1 MFLFCRTLINSCNCR
16 ICLVESNNALVVS
29 CATLILDN
37 MKIFTKT
44 KRINKS
50 REAVLEF
57 ILNNHPL
64 DCPVCDEAGECDL
77 QEILLNFG
85 SDRGR
90 FYELNKRAVN
100 NLNCAGPFIKTVM
113 TRCIQCTRCVR
124 FAHEISALY
133 DFGVIGRGLKMEI
146 GTYILNFLNDE
157 LLGNIIDLCP
167 VGALISMP
175 ASFSSRSWEIK
186 YTQSIDILDS
196 IATSIRIGISIN
208 SVKRIL
214 PNLEEYYD
222 EWLSN
227 KARFIYDSFNIQ
239 RLHYPKLKLFY
250 KFVSISWKIA
260 LYLFLYLLYNTNYII
275 QSFIGP
281 YSSLELVYNLKS
293 FFNNIG
299 CNNIY
304 YYEIDK
310 NITDFNYGF
319 LLNNTLKNLNNIND
333 LLIIGANIRLESPLL
348 NSVYRKNYLNNLNF
362 KVYIIGLGLNY
373 LNYKTINLGSNLI
386 SFNKYILGLLI
397 VNKYLLFNDYY
408 NLSFFT
414 KNNIFSK
421 NILIGSSSLIRNDSH
436 TIVYSIWNFIK
447 LSKISIKNVNI
458 LSRNLGRI
466 SAYEFNVLYN
476 IKSIPNIAKIN
487 KINYF
492 NFFIGI
498 DNLCNNNKNHKNI
511 NIFLGSFFIINFF
524 EFINLIFSSTIY
536 VEDIF
541 SYLNL
546 EGRFRYTNK
555 VITPAKYVY
564 SDYKIINSLNI
575 LLKKIYIWNFSVIN
589 NYNNI
594 ISYFIK
600 NYNFFINYNVKYKNI
615 VKYYLNNIFI
625 NTNIININ
633 ILNNNYYNMKNIN
646 TVLSKI
652 IYNYYNTDIFCK
664 LSPSVSLMALK
675 INYKIFN

>member
-1 MFLFCRTLINSCNCR
+1 MFLFRRTFKYCRNCR

-175 ASFSSRSWEIK
+175 ASFSARSWEIK
-186 YTQSIDILDS
+186 YMQSIDILDS

-239 RLHYPKLKLFY
+239 RLHYPKLKLYY
-250 KFVSISWKIA
+250 KFISISWKIA

-275 QSFIGP
+275 QSCIGP
-281 YSSLELVYNLKS
+281 YSSLELVYNLKI

-304 YYEIDK
+304 YFEIDK
-310 NITDFNYGF
+310 NIPDSSYTF

-333 LLIIGANIRLESPLL
+333 LLIIGANVRLESPLL
-348 NSVYRKNYLNNLNF
+348 NSVFRKNYLNNLNF

-373 LNYKTINLGSNLI
+373 LNYKIINLGSSLI
-386 SFNKYILGLLI
+386 CFNKYILGLLV
-397 VNKYLLFNDYY
+397 VNKYFLFNDYY
-408 NLSFFT
+408 NLSFFYY
-414 KNNIFSK
+414 NNLFSK
-421 NILIGSSSLIRNDSH
+421 NILVGSSSLIRNDSN
-436 TIVYSIWNFIK
+436 TIINSIWNFMKFSNI
-447 LSKISIKNVNI
+447 LISNINI

-466 SAYEFNVLYN
+466 SANEFNILYN
-476 IKSIPNIAKIN
+476 IKPISNLSKNN
-487 KINYF
+487 KKNYF
-492 NFFIGI
+492 NFFLGV
-498 DNLCNNNKNHKNI
+498 DNLCINVKNYKNI

-524 EFINLIFSSTIY
+524 EFINLIFSSSIY

-546 EGRFRYTNK
+546 EGRFRYSNK
-555 VITPAKYVY
+555 VITPSKYIY
-564 SDYKIINSLNI
+564 ADYKIINSLNI
-575 LLKKIYIWNFSVIN
+575 LLKKIYLWNFSVIN
-589 NYNNI
+589 NFNNI
-594 ISYFIK
+594 IIYFIK
-600 NYNFFINYNVKYKNI
+600 NYNFFINYNIKYSNI
-615 VKYYLNNIFI
+615 VKYYLTNIYTLS
-625 NTNIININ
+625 NTNIILKFI
-633 ILNNNYYNMKNIN
+633 NYYNMKNAN
-646 TVLSKI
+646 TLLSKV
-652 IYNYYNTDIFCK
+652 IYNYYNTDIFSR

>member
-1 MFLFCRTLINSCNCR
+1 
-16 ICLVESNNALVVS
+16 
-29 CATLILDN
+29 
-37 MKIFTKT
+37 
-44 KRINKS
+44 
-50 REAVLEF
+50 
-57 ILNNHPL
+57 
-64 DCPVCDEAGECDL
+64 
-77 QEILLNFG
+77 
-85 SDRGR
+85 
-90 FYELNKRAVN
+90 
-100 NLNCAGPFIKTVM
+100 
-113 TRCIQCTRCVR
+113 
-124 FAHEISALY
+124 
-133 DFGVIGRGLKMEI
+133 
-146 GTYILNFLNDE
+146 
-157 LLGNIIDLCP
+157 
-167 VGALISMP
+167 MP
-175 ASFSSRSWEIK
+175 ASFSARSWEIK

-196 IATSIRIGISIN
+196 IATSIRIGISVN

-239 RLHYPKLKLFY
+239 RLHYPKLKLYY
-250 KFVSISWKIA
+250 KFISISWKIS

-275 QSFIGP
+275 QSFIGQ

-304 YYEIDK
+304 YFEIDK
-310 NITDFNYGF
+310 NIPDFNHTF

-333 LLIIGANIRLESPLL
+333 LLIIGANVRLESPLL

-362 KVYIIGLGLNY
+362 KVYTIGLGLNY
-373 LNYKTINLGSNLI
+373 LNYKIINLGSNLI

-397 VNKYLLFNDYY
+397 VNKYFLFNDYY
-408 NLSFFT
+408 NLSFFN

-421 NILIGSSSLIRNDSH
+421 NILIGSSSIIRNDSN
-436 TIVYSIWNFIK
+436 TIINSIWNFIK
-447 LSKISIKNVNI
+447 FYKIAIKNINI

-466 SAYEFNVLYN
+466 SANEFNILYN
-476 IKSIPNIAKIN
+476 IKSIPNIAKLN

-492 NFFIGI
+492 NLFIGI
-498 DNLCNNNKNHKNI
+498 DNLKINNKKNYKNI

-524 EFINLIFSSTIY
+524 EFINLIFSSSIY

-555 VITPAKYVY
+555 VVTPAKYIY

-575 LLKKIYIWNFSVIN
+575 LLKKIYLWNFSVIN
-589 NYNNI
+589 NYNNLI
-594 ISYFIK
+594 LYFIK
-600 NYNFFINYNVKYKNI
+600 NYNYFINYNIKYKNI
-615 VKYYLNNIFI
+615 VKYYLNTVINYNLLNNIFF
-625 NTNIININ
+625 NI
-633 ILNNNYYNMKNIN
+633 NYYNMKNTN
-646 TVLSKI
+646 SVFSKI

>member
-1 MFLFCRTLINSCNCR
+1 
-16 ICLVESNNALVVS
+16 
-29 CATLILDN
+29 
-37 MKIFTKT
+37 
-44 KRINKS
+44 
-50 REAVLEF
+50 
-57 ILNNHPL
+57 
-64 DCPVCDEAGECDL
+64 
-77 QEILLNFG
+77 
-85 SDRGR
+85 
-90 FYELNKRAVN
+90 
-100 NLNCAGPFIKTVM
+100 
-113 TRCIQCTRCVR
+113 
-124 FAHEISALY
+124 
-133 DFGVIGRGLKMEI
+133 
-146 GTYILNFLNDE
+146 
-157 LLGNIIDLCP
+157 
-167 VGALISMP
+167 MP
-175 ASFSSRSWEIK
+175 ASFSARSWEIK

-196 IATSIRIGISIN
+196 IATSIRIGVSVN

-239 RLHYPKLKLFY
+239 RLHYPKSKLYY
-250 KFVSISWKIA
+250 KFISISWKIA

-275 QSFIGP
+275 QSFIGQ

-304 YYEIDK
+304 YFEIDK
-310 NITDFNYGF
+310 NIPDFNYTF

-333 LLIIGANIRLESPLL
+333 LFIIGANIRLESPLL

-362 KVYIIGLGLNY
+362 KVYSIGLGLNY
-373 LNYKTINLGSNLI
+373 LNYKIINLGSSLI

-397 VNKYLLFNDYY
+397 VNKYFLFNDYY
-408 NLSFFT
+408 NLSFFS
-414 KNNIFSK
+414 KNNIFTK
-421 NILIGSSSLIRNDSH
+421 NILIGSSSLIRNDSN
-436 TIVYSIWNFIK
+436 TIINSIWNFIK
-447 LSKISIKNVNI
+447 FYKISIKNINI

-466 SAYEFNVLYN
+466 SAHEFNILYN
-476 IKSIPNIAKIN
+476 IKSIPNTAKIN

-492 NFFIGI
+492 NLFIGI
-498 DNLCNNNKNHKNI
+498 DNLKINNKKSYKNI

-524 EFINLIFSSTIY
+524 EFINLIFSSSIY

-555 VITPAKYVY
+555 VITPAKYIY

-575 LLKKIYIWNFSVIN
+575 LLKKIYLWNFSVIN

-594 ISYFIK
+594 ILYFIK
-600 NYNFFINYNVKYKNI
+600 NYNFFINYNIKYKNI
-615 VKYYLNNIFI
+615 VKYYLNNVI
-625 NTNIININ
+625 NNN
-633 ILNNNYYNMKNIN
+633 ILNNIIFNINYYNMKNTN
-646 TVLSKI
+646 TALSKI

-675 INYKIFN
+675 INYKNFN

>member
-1 MFLFCRTLINSCNCR
+1 
-16 ICLVESNNALVVS
+16 VESNNALVVS

-90 FYELNKRAVN
+90 FYELNKRSVN

-175 ASFSSRSWEIK
+175 ASFSTRSWEIK

-222 EWLSN
+222 EWLTN

-250 KFVSISWKIA
+250 KFISISWKIA

-304 YYEIDK
+304 YYEIDR
-310 NITDFNYGF
+310 NIPDFNYAF

-386 SFNKYILGLLI
+386 SFNKYLLGLLI

-408 NLSFFT
+408 NLSFFN

-436 TIVYSIWNFIK
+436 SIVYLIWNFIK
-447 LSKISIKNVNI
+447 LSRISIKNVNI

-476 IKSIPNIAKIN
+476 IKSIPNITKIN

-492 NFFIGI
+492 NFFIGV
-498 DNLCNNNKNHKNI
+498 DNLCNNNKNNKNI
-511 NIFLGSFFIINFF
+511 NIYLGSFFIINFF
-524 EFINLIFSSTIY
+524 EFINLIFSSSIY

-575 LLKKIYIWNFSVIN
+575 LLKKIYLWNFSVIN

-615 VKYYLNNIFI
+615 VKYYLNNII
-625 NTNIININ
+625 LNMNIINIQ

-675 INYKIFN
+675 IHYKIFN

>member
-1 MFLFCRTLINSCNCR
+1 MFLFCRTFINSCNCR

-64 DCPVCDEAGECDL
+64 DCPICDEAGECDL

-100 NLNCAGPFIKTVM
+100 NLNCTGPFIKTVM

-124 FAHEISALY
+124 FAHEVSALY

-175 ASFSSRSWEIK
+175 ASFSARSWEIK

-196 IATSIRIGISIN
+196 IATSIRVGISIN

-250 KFVSISWKIA
+250 KFISISWKIA

-293 FFNNIG
+293 FFNSIG

-304 YYEIDK
+304 YFEIEN
-310 NITDFNYGF
+310 NIPDFNYSF

-373 LNYKTINLGSNLI
+373 LNYKTINLGSNLVC
-386 SFNKYILGLLI
+386 FNKYILGLLI
-397 VNKYLLFNDYY
+397 VNKYFLFNDYY
-408 NLSFFT
+408 NLSFFSKT
-414 KNNIFSK
+414 NLFSK
-421 NILIGSSSLIRNDSH
+421 NILLGSSSLIRNDSN
-436 TIVYSIWNFIK
+436 TIINTIWNFIK
-447 LSKISIKNVNI
+447 FSYTPIKHINI

-466 SAYEFNVLYN
+466 SAYELNVLYN
-476 IKSIPNIAKIN
+476 IKSISNLARNN
-487 KINYF
+487 KKNYF

-498 DNLCNNNKNHKNI
+498 DNLCNNKKSYKNI

-524 EFINLIFSSTIY
+524 EFINLIFSSSIY

-546 EGRFRYTNK
+546 EGRYRYTNK

-594 ISYFIK
+594 LLYFMN
-600 NYNFFINYNVKYKNI
+600 NYNFFNNYNVKYKNI
-615 VKYYLNNIFI
+615 VKYYINNIY
-625 NTNIININ
+625 TNIN
-633 ILNNNYYNMKNIN
+633 IICIYTNNYNMKNTNSIF
-646 TVLSKI
+646 SKI
-652 IYNYYNTDIFCK
+652 IYNYYNTDIYCK

>member
-1 MFLFCRTLINSCNCR
+1 
-16 ICLVESNNALVVS
+16 
-29 CATLILDN
+29 

-64 DCPVCDEAGECDL
+64 DCPICDEAGECDL

-175 ASFSSRSWEIK
+175 ASFSARSWEIK

-196 IATSIRIGISIN
+196 IATSIRVGISVN

-227 KARFIYDSFNIQ
+227 KARFVYDSFNIQ

-250 KFVSISWKIA
+250 KFISISWKIA

-293 FFNNIG
+293 FFNSIG

-304 YYEIDK
+304 YYEVER
-310 NITDFNYGF
+310 NIPDFNYSF

-373 LNYKTINLGSNLI
+373 LNYKTINIGSNLV

-397 VNKYLLFNDYY
+397 VNKYFLFNDYY
-408 NLSFFT
+408 NLSFFNKT
-414 KNNIFSK
+414 NLLSK
-421 NILIGSSSLIRNDSH
+421 NILLGSSSLIRNDSS
-436 TIVYSIWNFIK
+436 TIINTIWNFIK
-447 LSKISIKNVNI
+447 LSYVPIKHINI

-476 IKSIPNIAKIN
+476 IKSMSNIAKNN
-487 KINYF
+487 KKNYF
-492 NFFIGI
+492 NFFIGV
-498 DNLCNNNKNHKNI
+498 DNLCNNKKSYNHI

-524 EFINLIFSSTIY
+524 EFINLIFSSSIY

-546 EGRFRYTNK
+546 EGRYRYTNK

-594 ISYFIK
+594 LLYFIK
-600 NYNFFINYNVKYKNI
+600 NYNFFNNYNVKYKNI
-615 VKYYLNNIFI
+615 VKYYLNNIY
-625 NTNIININ
+625 TNIININ
-633 ILNNNYYNMKNIN
+633 IINTNIYNMKNIN
-646 TVLSKI
+646 TIFSKV
-652 IYNYYNTDIFCK
+652 IYNYYNTDIYSK